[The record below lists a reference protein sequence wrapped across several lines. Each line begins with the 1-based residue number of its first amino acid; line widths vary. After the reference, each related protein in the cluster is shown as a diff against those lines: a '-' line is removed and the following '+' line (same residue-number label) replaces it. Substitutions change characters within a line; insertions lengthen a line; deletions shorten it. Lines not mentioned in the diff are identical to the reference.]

1 MKSAGKLAA
10 LALVAAAFALTFA
23 PSAASAGILDG
34 SIVPQCFSNEQ
45 GGEVYGSF
53 SGACQLCDL
62 ITLASN
68 LIQFAVA
75 FAVVAGTVMFAYAGM
90 LYFTAAAKPDNIKKA
105 HGIFVR
111 VVAGLV
117 IILIAWLIIDLI
129 MKTLTGGKW
138 GPWNEI
144 PCIEYPTAE
153 NFHLATEPP
162 TFSHT
167 ASGTGSGTGVD
178 YNAAGGDAAEIAKR
192 AELANIACVAASGY
206 ADNNGTRCDPP
217 ACGQTGTSNCTNV
230 VGLDAR
236 VVSGLQALRAA
247 CNCTPVITGGTEAG
261 HSAGS
266 RHNSGRAVD
275 LRITEPVITALLQ
288 SSTRSAMGF
297 SELCTNDARL
307 ASVSNC
313 SERERHVHLGW

>member
-23 PSAASAGILDG
+23 PSAVSAGILDG

-167 ASGTGSGTGVD
+167 ASGTGSGTGVAYD
-178 YNAAGGDAAEIAKR
+178 EAAETAKR

-206 ADNNGTRCDPP
+206 QGCDAPRCGATD
-217 ACGQTGTSNCTNV
+217 TTNCTNV
-230 VGLDAR
+230 GGLDAR

-266 RHNSGRAVD
+266 RHNTGRAVD
-275 LRITEPVITALLQ
+275 LRITEAVVTALLQ

-313 SERERHVHLGW
+313 SEREPHVHLGW